1 MVEMQTKESKLEPQ
15 LSANHPTLNMNV
27 SLGFIESIFY
37 EQMWTA
43 DFPKRRWEI
52 GLRRYPARVPWTCNN
67 QQLDQS
73 ERGMSQ
79 DASAAFQHCHLNAG
93 SEVRL

>member
-1 MVEMQTKESKLEPQ
+1 MT
-15 LSANHPTLNMNV
+15 V
-27 SLGFIESIFY
+27 SLGFVESIFY
-37 EQMWTA
+37 EQIWTA

-52 GLRRYPARVPWTCNN
+52 GRRRYPARVPWTCNI
-67 QQLDQS
+67 QQLDLS

-79 DASAAFQHCHLNAG
+79 DVYAAFQRCHLSVG